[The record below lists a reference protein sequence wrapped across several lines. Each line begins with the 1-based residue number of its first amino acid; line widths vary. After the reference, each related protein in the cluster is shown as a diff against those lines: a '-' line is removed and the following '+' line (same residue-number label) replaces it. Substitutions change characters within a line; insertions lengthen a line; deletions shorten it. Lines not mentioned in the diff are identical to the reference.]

1 MSNQVMELLESNNL
15 VKVCAPMVRYSK
27 LPFRTLVRKYNCDIC
42 FTPMIIADSFVMS
55 QSARNNE
62 FCTNA
67 GDRPLIVQFAAN
79 NPEDFSC
86 AAEMVA
92 PYSNG
97 VDLNCGCPQRWAMK
111 EGYGAH
117 LLKKPELIRDL
128 VLQVRNKIPHP
139 FTVSVKIRILEDIR
153 QSVELCQ
160 QLESAGVS
168 FITIH
173 GRTPAQR
180 HQPINIVALQT
191 IRASVQLPLIANG
204 DVKTLQDAEELQK
217 KTKCEGVMA
226 ARGILTNPALFAG
239 FCVTPLDCV
248 AQWVVMGQKLET
260 NFQIFHHHLSFM
272 LEKIMRKRER
282 VLFNSLKNITDTK
295 NFLEEYFNLDFSQ
308 TVCSL
313 TAVEECN
320 YENVTNDFRRKNV
333 EIMDSFEDFL
343 ENSCLYVD

>member
-62 FCTNA
+62 FCTSA

-92 PYSNG
+92 P
-97 VDLNCGCPQRWAMK
+97 
-111 EGYGAH
+111 
-117 LLKKPELIRDL
+117 
-128 VLQVRNKIPHP
+128 
-139 FTVSVKIRILEDIR
+139 